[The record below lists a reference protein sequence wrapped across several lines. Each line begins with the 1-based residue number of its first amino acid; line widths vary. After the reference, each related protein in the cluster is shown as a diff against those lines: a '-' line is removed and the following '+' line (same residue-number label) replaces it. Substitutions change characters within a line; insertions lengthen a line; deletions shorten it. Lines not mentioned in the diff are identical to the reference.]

1 MKLTIGAD
9 PEVFVSNEAG
19 VVCSGYGMIE
29 GTKDKPFPIKHGA
42 VQVDGMALEFNI
54 TPASNEAQFVTNITS
69 VMEQLRGMLPKHH
82 VLEIIPVA
90 NFDPEYF
97 SLQPKEARELGCTPD
112 FNAYTGEVNPSPN
125 ATLPTRT
132 AAGHVHIGWI
142 EGDDNGEDHF
152 ETCRRVVQQLDYCLG
167 LPSLLLDPDKGRRR
181 MYGKAGAFRPKQ
193 YGVEY
198 RTLSNFWI
206 KNEKTMRF
214 VYNQIVKGIDDFVDG
229 LYYDEV
235 YPGMAQVLIN
245 NPKTSVDNNELNRI
259 IGTFNWNKAIENAQ

>member
-97 SLQPKEARELGCTPD
+97 SLQPKEARELGCSPD
-112 FNAYTGEVNPSPN
+112 FNAYTGETNPPPN
-125 ATLPTRT
+125 SDLPMRT
-132 AAGHVHIGWI
+132 AAGHIHVGWI
-142 EGDDNGEDHF
+142 EGDNDDPDHF
-152 ETCRRVVQQLDYCLG
+152 GTCRDVIQQLDY
-167 LPSLLLDPDKGRRR
+167 
-181 MYGKAGAFRPKQ
+181 
-193 YGVEY
+193 
-198 RTLSNFWI
+198 W
-206 KNEKTMRF
+206 
-214 VYNQIVKGIDDFVDG
+214 
-229 LYYDEV
+229 
-235 YPGMAQVLIN
+235 
-245 NPKTSVDNNELNRI
+245 
-259 IGTFNWNKAIENAQ
+259 